1 MAALYSIARQN
12 ANFQSDAQHSP
23 RARLLLA
30 SSFAIMLA
38 HTLGVDR
45 GRTNLEIRRVILI
58 HPGRERKIGGRAAGA
73 PYTLM
78 RLASLVPPEMPVE
91 IWDENLGPLD
101 SKFEQLGATDL
112 VGITSKT
119 LAIETAERFTSIAHR
134 AGVKT
139 VVVGGTHATL
149 VPEDVARW
157 ADVVVTGEAYRTW
170 PQIIRDAQ
178 GDALSPRYDDTTW
191 ADLAGVARITE
202 RVIDMVD
209 ENRNYWT
216 PMMEITRGCP
226 RNCSFCSAV
235 RVSGQRMRLRPI
247 DEVVEEIQRR
257 RIRRFFLT
265 DDNFGLAFRT
275 HPEYIEQ
282 LFKALAPLP
291 LIGWTAQAEMMV
303 SEYPDLLD
311 LARRAHL
318 DKLFIGF
325 ESVNPDNRRDLGG
338 KSKGL
343 LTEYQSAIRAI
354 HAHGITVAGL
364 FVFGFDHDTPR
375 TIVDTWDFIRSSRL
389 DSISMTVLTPFPG
402 TPFCKQLAAEGRL
415 LGKPWRYFDTSHVTY
430 KPKLMT
436 VTECEEAYDWFCRQ
450 AYAPLAIV
458 RRSLRSV
465 RDHPIRIA
473 PMKTINNIRTDVGYR
488 RAYAWRHVE
497 GDQLLGMAHRAR

>member
-1 MAALYSIARQN
+1 L
-12 ANFQSDAQHSP
+12 D
-23 RARLLLA
+23 
-30 SSFAIMLA
+30 
-38 HTLGVDR
+38 
-45 GRTNLEIRRVILI
+45 IRRIVLI
-58 HPGRERKIGGRAAGA
+58 HPGREQKVWGRAAGA

-78 RLASLVPPEMPVE
+78 RLASLVPPEIPVE

-101 SKFEQLGATDL
+101 DKIRQLGANDL

-119 LAIETAERFTSIAHR
+119 LAIETAERFTNLAHS

-157 ADVVVTGEAYRTW
+157 ADVVVTGEAYTTW
-170 PQIIRDAQ
+170 PQIIKDAQ
-178 GDALSPRYDDTTW
+178 TDTLQPRYHDTSW
-191 ADLAGVARITE
+191 ADLAGVARITD
-202 RVIDMVD
+202 RVIEMVN
-209 ENRNYWT
+209 ENQNYWT

-257 RIRRFFLT
+257 RIKRFFLT

-275 HPEYIEQ
+275 NPDYIEQ

-291 LIGWTAQAEMMV
+291 LIGWTAQAEMSV
-303 SEYPDLLD
+303 SEFPDLLD
-311 LARRAHL
+311 LAHRAHM

-325 ESVNPDNRRDLGG
+325 ESVNPENRKSLGG
-338 KSKGL
+338 KSRGKL
-343 LTEYQSAIRAI
+343 SEYDTAIKAI

-364 FVFGFDHDTPR
+364 FVFGFDHDTPQ

-389 DSISMTVLTPFPG
+389 DSVSMTVLTPFPA
-402 TPFCKQLAAEGRL
+402 TPFCEQLKEEGRL
-415 LGKPWRYFDTSHVTY
+415 LGKPWRYYDTCHALY
-430 KPKLMT
+430 KPQLMT
-436 VTECEEAYDWFCRQ
+436 VTELEKAYDWFCRK

-458 RRSLRSV
+458 QRSLRSV
-465 RDHPIRIA
+465 RDHPLKSA

-488 RAYAWRHVE
+488 RAYGWRHIE
-497 GDQLLGMAHRAR
+497 GDRLLSMARRAR